1 MTANTQ
7 FHGVLS
13 KNPRMHAIFDLIST
27 VGHTGTTVLIE
38 GETGT
43 GKEQMAKA
51 LHDASTNRNG
61 PMVAV
66 NCAALPETLL
76 ESELFGHEKGAFT
89 NAVCQRKGRF
99 ETADKGTVFLDE
111 VGDVPAAMQA
121 KLLRVLQERC
131 FERVGGTEQIEVD
144 VRVVAATNRPLHRLV
159 KHGKFREDL
168 YYRLNVVRIE
178 LPPLRER
185 REDIPLLAGH
195 FLQKYALP
203 GEATKQI
210 TAPAMQ
216 VLMTYRWPGNI
227 RELENVIERAAVTS
241 HESKVDV
248 ADLPPELAEPTAQSR
263 PFQVTLERPLP
274 ELVREATAN
283 IERQYLRKALKK
295 RTATWFGPPR
305 SAGCRGGASR
315 QNWRSMGSTGR
326 RLGAMGRFRAGENW
340 SVAVIGNL
348 LAVPRVGGTSA
359 NRTPSKC

>member
-1 MTANTQ
+1 
-7 FHGVLS
+7 
-13 KNPRMHAIFDLIST
+13 MH
-27 VGHTGTTVLIE
+27 
-38 GETGT
+38 
-43 GKEQMAKA
+43 
-51 LHDASTNRNG
+51 ASTNRNG

-89 NAVCQRKGRF
+89 SAVCQRKGRF

-131 FERVGGTEQIEVD
+131 FERVGGTEQHRSRRARGRRD
-144 VRVVAATNRPLHRLV
+144 QSALHRLV

-274 ELVREATAN
+274 SWCAKRPPTSSGSICARRVK
-283 IERQYLRKALKK
+283 Q